1 LKRLRSLILLKKYM
15 WFSFFIYSVLTA
27 LLPGPNNILALNSSM
42 KSGYQKSKTLLLGI
56 YSGFTMVMVLT
67 AFFTGFLLNTYGF
80 LLNYLKYIG
89 AAYLIYLAWLVISGK
104 PIEIDIEKEEQSYH
118 STGDFWK
125 GFLLQLVNVKIII
138 YGITAFSSFVFPQYK
153 ELWIILI
160 FAFSLS
166 FIGNSAT
173 WIWAVA
179 GQKLHHFLNRHYKVV
194 NIIMGILLLYCAVS
208 LFL

>member
-1 LKRLRSLILLKKYM
+1 M
-15 WFSFFIYSVLTA
+15 WFSFFIYTVLTA
-27 LLPGPNNILALNSSM
+27 LLPGPNNILALSSSM
-42 KSGYQKSKTLLLGI
+42 KSGYQRSKTLLLGI
-56 YSGFTMVMVLT
+56 YSGFTVVMLLA
-67 AFFTGFLLNTYGF
+67 AFFTGLLVNSYGF

-89 AAYLIYLAWLVISGK
+89 AVYLIYLAWSVISGK
-104 PIEIDIEKEEQSYH
+104 PVEINAEQKEQS
-118 STGDFWK
+118 SDTTGDFWK

-138 YGITAFSSFVFPQYK
+138 YGITAFSSFIFPQFK

-160 FAFSLS
+160 FAFVLS

-179 GQKLHHFLNRHYKVV
+179 GQKLHRFLNRYYKAV
-194 NIIMGILLLYCAVS
+194 NTVMGILLLYCAVS

>member
-1 LKRLRSLILLKKYM
+1 M

-42 KSGYQKSKTLLLGI
+42 KSGYKNSKTLLLGI
-56 YSGFTMVMVLT
+56 YSGFTVVMLLA
-67 AFFTGFLLNTYGF
+67 AFFTGFLLNSYGF
-80 LLNYLKYIG
+80 LMNYLKYIG
-89 AAYLIYLAWLVISGK
+89 AVYLIYLAWLVMSGK
-104 PIEIDIEKEEQSYH
+104 PTVTDHEQEIPVSDSA
-118 STGDFWK
+118 GNFWK

-138 YGITAFSSFVFPQYK
+138 YGITAFSSFIFPQFK
-153 ELWIILI
+153 ELWIVLI
-160 FAFSLS
+160 FAFLLS

-179 GQKLHHFLNRHYKVV
+179 GQNLQQFLNQYYKIV
-194 NIIMGILLLYCAVS
+194 NIVMGVLLLYCAVS